1 MVNADEQDYRR
12 NTESQVVAARDPA
25 SRERPNAGRE
35 IVSSESI
42 GAGISSLHGQAAA
55 DLMNELVRVFKVRRL
70 YDPGHPQRVE
80 TESAATARVDELLNT
95 VGPIELEVKED
106 TFQWLDE
113 IVYRRPTGTDSL
125 AFLMYR
131 EGLRKL
137 SFHPGLVEDEL
148 AIFLDNVAASA
159 TTGFESE
166 LIARLWEERLLH
178 IRYTYVERLADR
190 EWVPAK
196 PELVPEVDS
205 DEDVPTL
212 DLDDEDRIDVTR
224 LPLIHESEPNLYRL
238 DDQDMAYLERQLHAE
253 QERGVLEQ
261 VLTCMREL
269 VLNPPHEDPSPILG
283 ALEEIQNGLLERNEF
298 EAVQTMHELFQPC
311 VDEDQANVRAQE
323 TFGQMRT
330 QSLATKVLEQ
340 LTVRLEAGQ
349 VTDADVAG
357 FYRVFGT
364 GNMAT
369 LLAGLPDF
377 KRLCQ
382 RPILAETFVELNE
395 SDPEAL
401 IASMEGTDHSAARS
415 AAYLA
420 GLISDQRLLE
430 PLGRMLTRPEAK
442 LRREALL
449 ALKQFEDPRALALIA
464 ERVDDSDPAIRLYA
478 LRHVIGHRYTLA
490 LEGVASLINSREL
503 SDRSPAERRLF
514 FEAYGTLGGSTVVDS
529 LARRLRRRGGFFR
542 RVDPEG
548 AFNAAIGL
556 LATET
561 VTGREIL
568 ERASESGSPHVRQA
582 ARRALDGDTGK
593 VGYRT

>member
-1 MVNADEQDYRR
+1 
-12 NTESQVVAARDPA
+12 
-25 SRERPNAGRE
+25 
-35 IVSSESI
+35 
-42 GAGISSLHGQAAA
+42 
-55 DLMNELVRVFKVRRL
+55 
-70 YDPGHPQRVE
+70 
-80 TESAATARVDELLNT
+80 
-95 VGPIELEVKED
+95 
-106 TFQWLDE
+106 
-113 IVYRRPTGTDSL
+113 
-125 AFLMYR
+125 YR
-131 EGLRKL
+131 EGLRTL
-137 SFHPGLVEDEL
+137 AFHPGLVEDEL

-159 TTGFESE
+159 RAGFESE

-178 IRYTYVERLADR
+178 IRYSYVERLADR

-196 PELVPEVDS
+196 PELVPEVSS

-224 LPLIHESEPNLYRL
+224 LPMIHESEPNLYRL
-238 DDQDMAYLERQLHAE
+238 DDEDLAYLERQLRAE

-261 VLTCMREL
+261 VLSCMREL
-269 VLNPPHEDPSPILG
+269 VLDPPYEDPSPILR
-283 ALEEIQNGLLERNEF
+283 ALEEIQDGLLERNEF
-298 EAVQTMHELFQPC
+298 EAVQGMHELFRPC
-311 VDEDQANVRAQE
+311 VEEGQADVRAQE
-323 TFGQMRT
+323 TFGQMRA

-340 LTVRLEAGQ
+340 LSVRLEAGQ
-349 VTDADVAG
+349 ATDADVAG

-364 GNMAT
+364 GNMAV

-382 RPILAETFVELNE
+382 RPILAETFVQLAE

-401 IASMEGTDHSAARS
+401 VASMEGENLGAAGS

-420 GLISDQRLLE
+420 GLMAEPRLVE
-430 PLGRMLTRPEAK
+430 PLGRMLARRETK

-449 ALKQFEDPRALALIA
+449 ALKLFEDPRALGLIA

-478 LRHVIGHRYTLA
+478 LRHVIGHRYSLA
-490 LEGVASLINSREL
+490 LERVASLINSREL

-514 FEAYGTLGGSTVVDS
+514 FEAYGALGGSTVVDL

-561 VTGREIL
+561 VAGRQIL
-568 ERASESGSPHVRQA
+568 EQACESGSPHVRQA

-593 VGYRT
+593 VGQRP

>member
-1 MVNADEQDYRR
+1 M
-12 NTESQVVAARDPA
+12 
-25 SRERPNAGRE
+25 
-35 IVSSESI
+35 SSESI
-42 GAGISSLHGQAAA
+42 GAGISSPHAHAAA
-55 DLMNELVRVFKVRRL
+55 ELMNELVRVFKGRRL
-70 YDPGHPQRVE
+70 YDPGHPQRLE
-80 TESAATARVDELLNT
+80 TEAAATARIDELLNT
-95 VGPIELEVKED
+95 FGPIELEIKED

-137 SFHPGLVEDEL
+137 AFYPGLVEDEL

-159 TTGFESE
+159 RVGFESE

-178 IRYTYVERLADR
+178 IQYSYVERLADR

-196 PELVPEVDS
+196 PELVPEVGS

-224 LPLIHESEPNLYRL
+224 LPMIHESEPNLYRL
-238 DDQDMAYLERQLHAE
+238 DDEDLAYLERQLRAE

-261 VLTCMREL
+261 VLSCMREL

-283 ALEEIQNGLLERNEF
+283 ALEEIQDGLLERNEF
-298 EAVQTMHELFQPC
+298 DAVQGMHELFKPC
-311 VDEDQANVRAQE
+311 VDESQADVRAQE
-323 TFGQMRT
+323 TFGQMRA

-340 LTVRLEAGQ
+340 LSMRLEAGQ
-349 VTDADVAG
+349 VTDAEVAG
-357 FYRVFGT
+357 FYQVFGT
-364 GNMAT
+364 GNIAV

-382 RPILAETFVELNE
+382 RPILAETFVQLAE

-401 IASMEGTDHSAARS
+401 VASMEGENLGAAGS

-420 GLISDQRLLE
+420 GLLGDPSLVD
-430 PLGRMLTRPEAK
+430 PLGKMLARREAK

-449 ALKQFEDPRALALIA
+449 ALKQFEDPRALGLIA

-478 LRHVIGHRYTLA
+478 LRHVIGRRYSLA
-490 LEGVASLINSREL
+490 LQRVASLVNSREL

-514 FEAYGTLGGSTVVDS
+514 FEAYGALGGSTVVDS

-548 AFNAAIGL
+548 AFNAAVGL

-568 ERASESGSPHVRQA
+568 QQASESGSPHVRQA
-582 ARRALDGDTGK
+582 ARRALSGDTGK
-593 VGYRT
+593 VDHRP